1 VIILRLRWN
10 DLLDI
15 GQDPSTYCVVGG
27 PAERAYPMIVAAD
40 HVAGYMKAKK
50 KLYD

>member
-15 GQDPSTYCVVGG
+15 GQDLYCVVGG

-40 HVAGYMKAKK
+40 YVADYMEEEVIH
-50 KLYD
+50 